1 MILELQ
7 LFLIY
12 QHLALAI
19 LLFLANKFSI
29 EIHIFEKDIGNN
41 YIINS
46 EVQGS
51 GVIREYKC
59 WNDTY
64 MKDNEKY
71 ENRWND

>member
-29 EIHIFEKDIGNN
+29 EIHVFEKDIGNN

-51 GVIREYKC
+51 GVIREY
-59 WNDTY
+59 
-64 MKDNEKY
+64 
-71 ENRWND
+71 

>member
-1 MILELQ
+1 MQ

-29 EIHIFEKDIGNN
+29 EIHVFEKDIVNN
-41 YIINS
+41 YIISS

-51 GVIREYKC
+51 GVTREYKF
-59 WNDTY
+59 DKYT
-64 MKDNEKY
+64 KDNEKY
-71 ENRWND
+71 ENR

>member
-7 LFLIY
+7 LLLIY
-12 QHLALAI
+12 QHLALSI

-29 EIHIFEKDIGNN
+29 EIHVSEKDIGIN

-51 GVIREYKC
+51 GVIWEYKFS
-59 WNDTY
+59 NDKH
-64 MKDNEKY
+64 MKDNGKY
-71 ENRWND
+71 ENR